1 MSIDHLKDRLPE
13 HAKDLRFN
21 LGALTSSMTLKP
33 QQAWGTALA
42 AAVAS
47 RNPEVVAAIAADAPL
62 SPEAAAAARGAAAIM
77 GMNNIYYRFRYTMGN
92 GSAYADFPARLR
104 TQIIGQPGVDSV
116 DFELWCLAA
125 SVITGSENCVRS
137 HENTVRE
144 QGGTTEQVQDAVR
157 IAAVV
162 HAVAL
167 TLDSAPRCRLGHP
180 GAAAE
185 HTSAANGVAQVTG
198 AAAEH
203 TSAANGVAQ
212 VIAAAARGSSSTS
225 ASNVASAIATAA
237 EFKHRG
243 PGRRSSSLKR
253 PSGAPGRR

>member
-47 RNPEVVAAIAADAPL
+47 RNPEVVDAIAADAPL

-104 TQIIGQPGVDSV
+104 MQIIGQPGVDSV

-180 GAAAE
+180 GTAAHGGAAAE
-185 HTSAANGVAQVTG
+185 HTSAANGVAQVTA

-203 TSAANGVAQ
+203 TSAAKGVAQ
-212 VIAAAARGSSSTS
+212 VIAAAAEAR
-225 ASNVASAIATAA
+225 VARRRAT
-237 EFKHRG
+237 
-243 PGRRSSSLKR
+243 
-253 PSGAPGRR
+253 